1 MNPGNSEKAK
11 NELALAMKNLF
22 GNNLNEVIL
31 FGSYARNQQD
41 EESDIDIMVLVKE
54 DQLSLKAYTQSI
66 AEIVTD
72 INLQYDVVLSVILQ
86 STDEFEEYKAVL
98 LFYDY
103 TAGRNTGLCLKIR
116 KQIY

>member
-1 MNPGNSEKAK
+1 MNPGNSEKAQ
-11 NELALAMKNLF
+11 NGLALAMKNLF
-22 GNNLNEVIL
+22 GNKLSEVIL

-72 INLQYDVVLSVILQ
+72 INLQYDVVLSVVLQ
-86 STDEFEEYKAVL
+86 STDEFEEYKTVL
-98 LFYDY
+98 PFFMNIQRE
-103 TAGRNTGLCLKIR
+103 GVPVRV
-116 KQIY
+116 

>member
-1 MNPGNSEKAK
+1 MNLANGGKAK

-22 GNNLNEVIL
+22 GNKLSEVIL

-66 AEIVTD
+66 AELVTD

-98 LFYDY
+98 PFFMNIQRE
-103 TAGRNTGLCLKIR
+103 GVPVHV
-116 KQIY
+116 

>member
-1 MNPGNSEKAK
+1 MNLANGEKAQ

-22 GNNLNEVIL
+22 GNKLSEVIL

-54 DQLSLKAYTQSI
+54 DQLSLKAYSQSI
-66 AEIVTD
+66 AEIVTN

-86 STDEFEEYKAVL
+86 SIDEYEEYKEILPFFMNIQREGVSVHV
-98 LFYDY
+98 
-103 TAGRNTGLCLKIR
+103 
-116 KQIY
+116 

>member
-1 MNPGNSEKAK
+1 LFLEGGDPMNPGNSEKAK

-98 LFYDY
+98 PFL
-103 TAGRNTGLCLKIR
+103 
-116 KQIY
+116 